1 MSSNEELLKLD
12 SEIKQ
17 LQEQQEKV
25 ENDYFSK
32 MEELKKKQHSLRLV
46 NLLESKLL
54 KNSEWDL
61 QLNNS
66 RFILNLTCSD
76 SLLNDLRNLFDA
88 QWHDAFELTEAQLHF
103 SDNNV
108 WLLFT
113 KTTEMIRF
121 AKLYELKVSLD
132 SLNKEVIRL
141 KLLEALRDVVWT
153 DLISVQQ

>member
-1 MSSNEELLKLD
+1 MSSNEELFKVD
-12 SEIKQ
+12 AEIKQ
-17 LQEQQEKV
+17 LQVQQEKV

-32 MEELKKKQHSLRLV
+32 IEELKERQHSLRLL

-66 RFILNLTCSD
+66 RLILNLMSSD
-76 SLLNDLRNLFDA
+76 SLLNNLRNLFDA

-103 SDNNV
+103 NDNNV

-113 KTTEMIRF
+113 KATEMIQF

-141 KLLEALRDVVWT
+141 KLLETLRDVVWT